1 MELTKDSHIIKLF
14 SYDLYFKNHKIIG
27 TDEAG
32 RGPAAGGVF
41 ASAVFFEK
49 RSRELIEKLS
59 ILNDSKQLSK
69 KKRDILYD
77 IILNETI
84 NSTVCVDVAEI
95 EEINILNASLKAM
108 KLAVEDVLKRASLA
122 DALEG
127 NYSKFLVL
135 VDGNKMIKDF
145 DMCSQRWVIKGD
157 ATSASIAAASILA
170 KVTRDRYMEELDAK
184 YPQYG
189 WAKNAGYLTK
199 EHLAAIDKYGLT
211 EYHRPS
217 FLRKHFEKQEKLSL
231 F

>member
-14 SYDLYFKNHKIIG
+14 AYDLYYKNHVIIG

-41 ASAVFFEK
+41 ASAVCFQE

-69 KKRDILYD
+69 KKRNILYD

-84 NSTVCVDVAEI
+84 NSTVCIDVKEI

-122 DALEG
+122 EALEG
-127 NYSKFLVL
+127 NLSKFLVL

-145 DMCSQRWVIKGD
+145 NMCSQKWVVKGD
-157 ATSASIAAASILA
+157 AKSASIAAASILA

-199 EHLAAIDKYGLT
+199 EHLATIDKYGLT

-217 FLRKHFEKQEKLSL
+217 FLRKHFSKQEQLSM

>member
-1 MELTKDSHIIKLF
+1 MKPAGEHSKDL
-14 SYDLYFKNHKIIG
+14 
-27 TDEAG
+27 A
-32 RGPAAGGVF
+32 
-41 ASAVFFEK
+41 
-49 RSRELIEKLS
+49 EKLS

-84 NSTVCVDVAEI
+84 NSIVCIEVEEI
-95 EEINILNASLKAM
+95 ERINILNASLKAM
-108 KLAVEDVLKRASLA
+108 KLAVEDVLQHASAA
-122 DALEG
+122 DALDG
-127 NYSKFLVL
+127 NLSKFLVL

-145 DMCSQRWVIKGD
+145 DMCTQKFVVKGD
-157 ATSASIAAASILA
+157 SKSASIAAASILA

-199 EHLAAIDKYGLT
+199 EHIAAIDKYGLT

-217 FLRKHFEKQEKLSL
+217 FLRKHFEKQEQLSL
-231 F
+231 FN

>member
-14 SYDLYFKNHKIIG
+14 AYDLYYKNHVIIG

-41 ASAVFFEK
+41 ASAVCFQE

-69 KKRDILYD
+69 KKRNILYD

-84 NSTVCVDVAEI
+84 NSTVCIDVKEI

-122 DALEG
+122 EALEG
-127 NYSKFLVL
+127 NLSKFLVL

-145 DMCSQRWVIKGD
+145 NMC
-157 ATSASIAAASILA
+157 
-170 KVTRDRYMEELDAK
+170 
-184 YPQYG
+184 
-189 WAKNAGYLTK
+189 
-199 EHLAAIDKYGLT
+199 
-211 EYHRPS
+211 
-217 FLRKHFEKQEKLSL
+217 
-231 F
+231 